1 MNSMFRALKVYNYR
15 LWVTGALVSNIGTWM
30 QRVAQ
35 DWLVLTVLTNH
46 SGTAAGITTGLQF
59 LPIIFL
65 GPFAGLLGDRVNK
78 RKLLLVTQTA
88 MGLCALLLGI
98 LVVTGSVQLWHVYAL
113 ALLLGVASAFD
124 APSRQAFVSEVV
136 GKGDVPN
143 AVALNSASFNL
154 ARLAGP
160 GIAGLVIALVGT
172 GPAFL
177 INAASFAAVIIS
189 LWRMRTSELMPAVR
203 VPRAKGQ
210 IREGFRYIRRRP
222 DLLMIMVLV
231 FLVGTFGMNFQIT
244 NALMATTV
252 FHLGPGEY
260 GLLGSVMA
268 IGTLAAALM
277 AARRKNMRMLY
288 IVGGALAF
296 GVTVAIAAAMPS
308 YFWYAVALVPVGIA
322 SLTFMNACNT
332 TVQLT
337 TDSAM
342 RGRVLAVY
350 MVVLQGGTPIG
361 APLVGWI
368 ATEFGARWSL
378 VLGAVVAV
386 LAGLGA
392 LVLMNRRN
400 NVRLRDQ
407 VRSIHPFLV
416 VSRWHRPEGHQAVHT
431 TDPRVAAGSG
441 PEGAPGRTQATG
453 ETAPERNAG

>member
-1 MNSMFRALKVYNYR
+1 MNSMFRALRVRNYR

-35 DWLVLTVLTNH
+35 DWLVLTVLTNN
-46 SGTAAGITTGLQF
+46 SGTAAGIVTGLQF
-59 LPIIFL
+59 LPIVFL
-65 GPFAGLLGDRVNK
+65 GPYAGLLGDRVNK
-78 RKLLLVTQTA
+78 RKLLLVTQTC
-88 MGLCALLLGI
+88 MGFCALLLGI
-98 LVVTGSVQLWHVYAL
+98 LVVTGSVQLWHVYVL

-136 GKGDVPN
+136 GKEDVPN

-160 GIAGLVIALVGT
+160 GVAGLVIALVGT

-177 INAASFAAVIIS
+177 INAASFAAVILS
-189 LWRMRTSELMPAVR
+189 LWRMRAHELVPTVH

-210 IREGFRYIRRRP
+210 IREGLVYIRQRP

-231 FLVGTFGMNFQIT
+231 FVVGTFGMNFQIT

-268 IGTLAAALM
+268 VGTLVAALL
-277 AARRKNMRMLY
+277 AARRKTMRMLY

-296 GVTVAIAAAMPS
+296 GVTVAIAAFMPS
-308 YFWYAVALVPVGIA
+308 FALYALALIPVGLA

-337 TDSAM
+337 TDAAM

-378 VLGAVVAV
+378 GLGAVVAV
-386 LAGLGA
+386 LAALIA
-392 LVLMNRRN
+392 LVMMNRRN

-407 VRSIHPFLV
+407 FRSMRPSFMVQGL
-416 VSRWHRPEGHQAVHT
+416 HRT
-431 TDPRVAAGSG
+431 AG
-441 PEGAPGRTQATG
+441 
-453 ETAPERNAG
+453 

>member
-1 MNSMFRALKVYNYR
+1 MNSMFRALKVFNYR

-65 GPFAGLLGDRVNK
+65 GPYAGLLGDRVNK
-78 RKLLLVTQTA
+78 RKLLLITQAA
-88 MGLCALLLGI
+88 MGFCALLLGI

-136 GKGDVPN
+136 GKADVPN

-160 GIAGLVIALVGT
+160 GVAGLVIALVGT

-177 INAASFAAVIIS
+177 INAASFVAVIFS
-189 LWRMRTSELMPAVR
+189 LWRMRVNELLPPVR

-210 IREGFRYIRRRP
+210 IREGLRYIRQRP
-222 DLLMIMVLV
+222 DLLMIMILV
-231 FLVGTFGMNFQIT
+231 FMVGTFGMNFQIT

-252 FHLGPGEY
+252 FNLGPGEY

-268 IGTLAAALM
+268 IGTLAAALL
-277 AARRKNMRMLY
+277 AAKRKNMRMLY

-296 GVTVAIAAAMPS
+296 GVTVAVAAIMPS
-308 YFWYAVALVPVGIA
+308 YFWYAVALVPVGLA

-337 TDSAM
+337 TDATM

-378 VLGAVVAV
+378 GLGAVVAV
-386 LAGLGA
+386 VAGFTA
-392 LVLMNRRN
+392 LILMNRRN
-400 NVRLRDQ
+400 HVRLRDQ
-407 VRSIHPFLV
+407 IRDL
-416 VSRWHRPEGHQAVHT
+416 RPSFMV
-431 TDPRVAAGSG
+431 
-441 PEGAPGRTQATG
+441 PGLRR
-453 ETAPERNAG
+453 EVN

>member
-1 MNSMFRALKVYNYR
+1 MSDGSMFRALRVFNYR
-15 LWVTGALVSNIGTWM
+15 LWVSGALISNIGTWM

-35 DWLVLTVLTNH
+35 DWLVLTVLTNN

-65 GPFAGLLGDRVNK
+65 GPYAGLLGDRVNK

-88 MGLCALLLGI
+88 MGFCALLLGL
-98 LVVTGSVQLWHVYAL
+98 LVVGNAAQLWQVYVL
-113 ALLLGVASAFD
+113 ALGLGIASAFD

-136 GKGDVPN
+136 SKEDVPN

-160 GIAGLVIALVGT
+160 GVAGLVIALVGT

-177 INAASFAAVIIS
+177 INAASFAAVIFS
-189 LWRMRTSELMPAVR
+189 LWRMRVHELMPAVR

-210 IREGFRYIRRRP
+210 IREGFRYIRHRP
-222 DLLMIMVLV
+222 ELLMIMVLV
-231 FLVGTFGMNFQIT
+231 FLVGTFGLNFQIT

-252 FHLGPGEY
+252 FNVGPGEY
-260 GLLGSVMA
+260 GVLGSVMA
-268 IGTLAAALM
+268 IGTLAAALL
-277 AARRKNMRMLY
+277 AARRKNMRMVY
-288 IVGGALAF
+288 IVGGAMTF
-296 GVTVAIAAAMPS
+296 GATVAIAAVMPS
-308 YFWYAVALVPVGIA
+308 YFWYAVALVPVGLA

-337 TDSAM
+337 TDANM

-378 VLGAVVAV
+378 GLGAVVAV
-386 LAGLGA
+386 LSGLIA
-392 LVLMNRRN
+392 AIVLNQRKKRP
-400 NVRLRDQ
+400 LSPQ
-407 VRSIHPFLV
+407 VP
-416 VSRWHRPEGHQAVHT
+416 Q
-431 TDPRVAAGSG
+431 
-441 PEGAPGRTQATG
+441 Q
-453 ETAPERNAG
+453 

>member
-1 MNSMFRALKVYNYR
+1 MPSMFSALKVFNYR

-35 DWLVLTVLTNH
+35 DWLVLTILTNN

-65 GPFAGLLGDRVNK
+65 GPYAGLLGDRVNK
-78 RKLLLVTQTA
+78 RKLLLLTQTA
-88 MGLCALLLGI
+88 MGFCALLLGI
-98 LVVTGSVQLWHVYAL
+98 LVVTNSVQLWHVYVL

-136 GKGDVPN
+136 GKADVPN

-160 GIAGLVIALVGT
+160 GVAGLVIAMVGT

-177 INAASFAAVIIS
+177 INAASFVAVIFSI
-189 LWRMRTSELMPAVR
+189 WKMRVHELIPPVK

-210 IREGFRYIRRRP
+210 IREGLVYIRQRP
-222 DLLMIMVLV
+222 DLLMIMILV
-231 FLVGTFGMNFQIT
+231 FIVGTFGMNFQIT

-252 FHLGPGEY
+252 FNLGPGEY

-268 IGTLAAALM
+268 IGTLAAALL
-277 AARRKNMRMLY
+277 AAKRKKTRMLY
-288 IVGGALAF
+288 VVGGALAF
-296 GVTVAIAAAMPS
+296 GVTVGVAAIMPS
-308 YFWYAVALVPVGIA
+308 YFWYAVALVPVGLA
-322 SLTFMNACNT
+322 ALTFMNACNT

-337 TDSAM
+337 TDATM

-378 VLGAVVAV
+378 GLGAVVALV
-386 LAGLGA
+386 AGFAA
-392 LVLMNRRN
+392 LILMNRRN
-400 NVRLRDQ
+400 HVRLRDQ
-407 VRSIHPFLV
+407 VRNL
-416 VSRWHRPEGHQAVHT
+416 RPSFMVRELH
-431 TDPRVAAGSG
+431 
-441 PEGAPGRTQATG
+441 
-453 ETAPERNAG
+453 

>member
-1 MNSMFRALKVYNYR
+1 MNSMFRALKVFNYR

-35 DWLVLTVLTNH
+35 DWLVLTILTHN

-59 LPIIFL
+59 LPIVFL

-78 RKLLLVTQTA
+78 RKLLLCTQTA
-88 MGLCALLLGI
+88 MGLCALVLGL
-98 LVVTGSVQLWHVYAL
+98 LVVTRTVELWHVYVL
-113 ALLLGVASAFD
+113 AFLLGVASAFD

-136 GKGDVPN
+136 AKEDVPN

-160 GIAGLVIALVGT
+160 GVAGLVIALFGT

-177 INAASFAAVIIS
+177 INAASFAAVIFS
-189 LWRMRTSELMPAVR
+189 LWRMRVSELQPVVR
-203 VPRAKGQ
+203 VPRGKGQ
-210 IREGFRYIRRRP
+210 IREGFRYIRQRP
-222 DLLMIMVLV
+222 DLMMIMGLV
-231 FLVGTFGMNFQIT
+231 FMVGTFGMNFQIT
-244 NALMATTV
+244 NALMATTI

-268 IGTLAAALM
+268 VGTLAAALL
-277 AARRKNMRMLY
+277 AARRKKMRMLY

-296 GVTVAIAAAMPS
+296 GVTVAVAAFMPS
-308 YFWYAVALVPVGIA
+308 YALYALALVPVGLA

-368 ATEFGARWSL
+368 ATAFGARWSL
-378 VLGAVVAV
+378 WIGAVVAI
-386 LAGLGA
+386 ASGLVA
-392 LVLMNRRN
+392 LVMMNRRN
-400 NVRLRDQ
+400 HVRLRDQ
-407 VRSIHPFLV
+407 VRSMRPFAVAQAL
-416 VSRWHRPEGHQAVHT
+416 HR
-431 TDPRVAAGSG
+431 
-441 PEGAPGRTQATG
+441 
-453 ETAPERNAG
+453 

>member
-1 MNSMFRALKVYNYR
+1 MFSALKVFNYR

-35 DWLVLTVLTNH
+35 DWLVLTILTNN

-65 GPFAGLLGDRVNK
+65 GPYAGLLGDRVNK
-78 RKLLLVTQTA
+78 RKLLLLTQTA
-88 MGLCALLLGI
+88 MGFCALLLGI
-98 LVVTGSVQLWHVYAL
+98 LVVTNSVQLWHVYVL

-136 GKGDVPN
+136 GKADVPN

-160 GIAGLVIALVGT
+160 GVAGLVIAMVGT

-177 INAASFAAVIIS
+177 INAASFVAVIFSI
-189 LWRMRTSELMPAVR
+189 WKMRVHELIPPIK

-210 IREGFRYIRRRP
+210 IREGLVYIRQRP
-222 DLLMIMVLV
+222 DLLMIMILV
-231 FLVGTFGMNFQIT
+231 FIVGTFGMNFQIT

-252 FHLGPGEY
+252 FDLGPGEY
-260 GLLGSVMA
+260 GLLGSIMA
-268 IGTLAAALM
+268 IGTLAAALL
-277 AARRKNMRMLY
+277 AARRKKTRMLY
-288 IVGGALAF
+288 VVGGALAF
-296 GVTVAIAAAMPS
+296 GVTVGVAAIMPS
-308 YFWYAVALVPVGIA
+308 YFWYAVALVPVGLA
-322 SLTFMNACNT
+322 ALTFMNACNT

-337 TDSAM
+337 TDATM

-378 VLGAVVAV
+378 GLGAVVALV
-386 LAGLGA
+386 AGFAA
-392 LVLMNRRN
+392 LILMNRRN
-400 NVRLRDQ
+400 HVRLRDQ
-407 VRSIHPFLV
+407 VRNL
-416 VSRWHRPEGHQAVHT
+416 RPSFMVRELH
-431 TDPRVAAGSG
+431 
-441 PEGAPGRTQATG
+441 
-453 ETAPERNAG
+453 

>member
-1 MNSMFRALKVYNYR
+1 MFRALKVFNYR

-35 DWLVLTVLTNH
+35 DWLVLTILTHN

-78 RKLLLVTQTA
+78 RKLLLCTQTA
-88 MGLCALLLGI
+88 MGLCALVLGL
-98 LVVTGSVQLWHVYAL
+98 LVVTGTVELWHVYVL
-113 ALLLGVASAFD
+113 AFLLGVASAFD

-136 GKGDVPN
+136 GKEDVPN

-160 GIAGLVIALVGT
+160 GVAGLVIALFGT

-177 INAASFAAVIIS
+177 INAASFAAVIVS
-189 LWRMRTSELMPAVR
+189 LWRMRVAELQPVVR
-203 VPRAKGQ
+203 VPRGKGQ
-210 IREGFRYIRRRP
+210 ILEGFRYIRQRP
-222 DLLMIMVLV
+222 DLMMIMVLV
-231 FLVGTFGMNFQIT
+231 FMVGTFGMNFQIT
-244 NALMATTV
+244 NALMATTI
-252 FHLGPGEY
+252 FHVGPGEY

-268 IGTLAAALM
+268 VGTLAAALL
-277 AARRKNMRMLY
+277 AARRRTMRMLY

-296 GVTVAIAAAMPS
+296 GVTVAVAAFMPN
-308 YFWYAVALVPVGIA
+308 YFWYAVALVPVGLA

-378 VLGAVVAV
+378 GIGAVVAIASGLV
-386 LAGLGA
+386 ALAM
-392 LVLMNRRN
+392 MNRRN
-400 NVRLRDQ
+400 HVRLRDQ
-407 VRSIHPFLV
+407 VRRLRPFAMANVL
-416 VSRWHRPEGHQAVHT
+416 HR
-431 TDPRVAAGSG
+431 
-441 PEGAPGRTQATG
+441 
-453 ETAPERNAG
+453 

>member
-1 MNSMFRALKVYNYR
+1 MFRALKVFNYR

-35 DWLVLTVLTNH
+35 DWLVLTILTNN

-59 LPIIFL
+59 LPIVFL

-78 RKLLLVTQTA
+78 RKLLLCTQMA
-88 MGLCALLLGI
+88 MGLCALLLGL
-98 LVVTGSVQLWHVYAL
+98 LVVTHTVELWHVYVIAF
-113 ALLLGVASAFD
+113 LLGVASAFD

-136 GKGDVPN
+136 SKEDVPN

-160 GIAGLVIALVGT
+160 GIAGVVIALFGT

-177 INAASFAAVIIS
+177 INAASFVAVIFS
-189 LWRMRTSELMPAVR
+189 LWRMRVSELQPVAR
-203 VPRAKGQ
+203 VPRGKGQ
-210 IREGFRYIRRRP
+210 IREGFAYIRHRP
-222 DLLMIMVLV
+222 DLMMIMVLV
-231 FLVGTFGMNFQIT
+231 FMVGTFGMNFQIT

-296 GVTVAIAAAMPS
+296 GGTVAIAAFMPS
-308 YFWYAVALVPVGIA
+308 FALYAVALVPVGLA
-322 SLTFMNACNT
+322 ALTLMNACNT
-332 TVQLT
+332 TVQLN
-337 TDSAM
+337 TDAAM

-378 VLGAVVAV
+378 GIGAVVAI
-386 LAGLGA
+386 ASA
-392 LVLMNRRN
+392 LVALVMMNRRN
-400 NVRLRDQ
+400 HVRIRDQ
-407 VRSIHPFLV
+407 FRSLRPFTVAHAL
-416 VSRWHRPEGHQAVHT
+416 HR
-431 TDPRVAAGSG
+431 
-441 PEGAPGRTQATG
+441 
-453 ETAPERNAG
+453 

>member
-1 MNSMFRALKVYNYR
+1 MSSMFRALKVFNYR

-59 LPIIFL
+59 LPIVFL
-65 GPFAGLLGDRVNK
+65 GPYAGLLGDRVNK
-78 RKLLLVTQTA
+78 RKLLLITQTA
-88 MGLCALLLGI
+88 MGFCALLLGI
-98 LVVTGSVQLWHVYAL
+98 LVVTGAVQLWHVYVL
-113 ALLLGVASAFD
+113 ATLLGVASAFD

-136 GKGDVPN
+136 AKEDIPN

-160 GIAGLVIALVGT
+160 GVAGLVIALVGT

-189 LWRMRTSELMPAVR
+189 LWRMRTSELIPAVR

-210 IREGFRYIRRRP
+210 IREGFVYIRQRP
-222 DLLMIMVLV
+222 DLMMIMVLV
-231 FLVGTFGMNFQIT
+231 FLVATFGMNFQIT

-252 FHLGPGEY
+252 FNVGPGEY

-268 IGTLAAALM
+268 IGTLAAALL
-277 AARRKNMRMLY
+277 AARRKTMRMLY

-296 GVTVAIAAAMPS
+296 GVTVGVAAFMPS
-308 YFWYAVALVPVGIA
+308 FALYAIALVPVGLA

-350 MVVLQGGTPIG
+350 MVVMQGGTPIG

-378 VLGAVVAV
+378 GMGAVVAV
-386 LAGLGA
+386 VAGLAA
-392 LVLMNRRN
+392 LIMLNRRN
-400 NVRLRDQ
+400 NVTLRQ
-407 VRSIHPFLV
+407 QIGALRPFILA
-416 VSRWHRPEGHQAVHT
+416 RGLHR
-431 TDPRVAAGSG
+431 
-441 PEGAPGRTQATG
+441 
-453 ETAPERNAG
+453 

>member
-1 MNSMFRALKVYNYR
+1 MSSMFRALKMFNYR

-35 DWLVLTVLTNH
+35 DWLVLTVLTNN
-46 SGTAAGITTGLQF
+46 SGTAVGITTGLQF
-59 LPIIFL
+59 LPIVFL

-78 RKLLLVTQTA
+78 RKLLLITQTA

-98 LVVTGSVQLWHVYAL
+98 LVVTGTVQLWHVYAL

-136 GKGDVPN
+136 SKEDVPN

-160 GIAGLVIALVGT
+160 GVAGLLIAAVGT

-189 LWRMRTSELMPAVR
+189 LWRMRTDELFASVR

-210 IREGFRYIRRRP
+210 IREGLVYIRQRP

-231 FLVGTFGMNFQIT
+231 FIVSTFGMNFQIT

-252 FHLGPGEY
+252 FKVGPGEY

-288 IVGGALAF
+288 IVGGALGF
-296 GVTVAIAAAMPS
+296 GITVGVAAVMPN
-308 YFWYAVALVPVGIA
+308 YAWYAVALVPVGIA
-322 SLTFMNACNT
+322 SITFMNACNT
-332 TVQLT
+332 TVQLN
-337 TDSAM
+337 TDASM

-361 APLVGWI
+361 SPLVGWI

-378 VLGAVVAV
+378 GLGAVVAFV
-386 LAGLGA
+386 AALAA
-392 LVLMNRRN
+392 WFFMNRRN
-400 NVRLRDQ
+400 SVRLRDQ
-407 VRSIHPFLV
+407 FRGLRPSWRVLTL
-416 VSRWHRPEGHQAVHT
+416 HR
-431 TDPRVAAGSG
+431 
-441 PEGAPGRTQATG
+441 TG
-453 ETAPERNAG
+453 K

>member
-1 MNSMFRALKVYNYR
+1 MNSMFRALKVFNYR
-15 LWVTGALVSNIGTWM
+15 LRVTGALVSNIGTWM

-35 DWLVLTVLTNH
+35 DWLVLTVLTHN

-59 LPIIFL
+59 LPIVFL

-78 RKLLLVTQTA
+78 RKLLLVTQTS
-88 MGLCALLLGI
+88 MGFCALLLGI
-98 LVVTGSVQLWHVYAL
+98 LVVTGTVQLWHVYAL
-113 ALLLGVASAFD
+113 AFLLGVASAFD

-136 GKGDVPN
+136 SKEDVPN

-160 GIAGLVIALVGT
+160 GVAGLVIAVVGT

-177 INAASFAAVIIS
+177 INAASFAAVIFS
-189 LWRMRTSELMPAVR
+189 LWRMRTNELFPAVK
-203 VPRAKGQ
+203 VPRSKGQ
-210 IREGFRYIRRRP
+210 IREGLVYIRQRP
-222 DLLMIMVLV
+222 DLMMIMVLV

-277 AARRKNMRMLY
+277 AARRKNMRMMY

-296 GVTVAIAAAMPS
+296 GVTVSIAAFMPT
-308 YFWYAVALVPVGIA
+308 YTLYALALVPVGVA

-332 TVQLT
+332 TVQLN
-337 TDSAM
+337 TDAAM

-378 VLGAVVAV
+378 GMGAVVAI
-386 LAGLGA
+386 LAGLAA
-392 LVLMNRRN
+392 LILMNRRN

-407 VRSIHPFLV
+407 FRGLRPSWKVLPTHRS
-416 VSRWHRPEGHQAVHT
+416 
-431 TDPRVAAGSG
+431 
-441 PEGAPGRTQATG
+441 GA
-453 ETAPERNAG
+453 

>member
-1 MNSMFRALKVYNYR
+1 MFSALKVFNYR

-35 DWLVLTVLTNH
+35 DWLVLTILTNN

-65 GPFAGLLGDRVNK
+65 GPYAGLLGDRVNK
-78 RKLLLVTQTA
+78 RKLLLLTQTA
-88 MGLCALLLGI
+88 MGFCALLLGI
-98 LVVTGSVQLWHVYAL
+98 LVVTNTVQLWHVYVL

-136 GKGDVPN
+136 GKADVPN

-160 GIAGLVIALVGT
+160 GVAGLVIAMVGT

-177 INAASFAAVIIS
+177 INAASFVAVIFSI
-189 LWRMRTSELMPAVR
+189 WKMRVHELIPPIK

-210 IREGFRYIRRRP
+210 IREGLMYIRQRP
-222 DLLMIMVLV
+222 DLLMIMILV
-231 FLVGTFGMNFQIT
+231 FIVGTFGMNFQIT

-252 FHLGPGEY
+252 FNLGPGEY

-268 IGTLAAALM
+268 IGTLAAALL
-277 AARRKNMRMLY
+277 AARRKKTRMLY
-288 IVGGALAF
+288 VVGGALAF
-296 GVTVAIAAAMPS
+296 GVTVGVAAIMPS
-308 YFWYAVALVPVGIA
+308 YFWYAVALVPVGLA
-322 SLTFMNACNT
+322 ALTFMNACNT

-337 TDSAM
+337 TDATM

-378 VLGAVVAV
+378 GLGAVVALV
-386 LAGLGA
+386 AGFAA
-392 LVLMNRRN
+392 LILMNRRN
-400 NVRLRDQ
+400 HVRLRDQ
-407 VRSIHPFLV
+407 VRNL
-416 VSRWHRPEGHQAVHT
+416 RPSFMVRELH
-431 TDPRVAAGSG
+431 
-441 PEGAPGRTQATG
+441 
-453 ETAPERNAG
+453 

>member
-1 MNSMFRALKVYNYR
+1 MNSMFRALKVFNYR

-35 DWLVLTVLTNH
+35 DWLVLTILTHN

-59 LPIIFL
+59 LPIVFL

-78 RKLLLVTQTA
+78 RKLLLCTQTA
-88 MGLCALLLGI
+88 MGLCALVLGL
-98 LVVTGSVQLWHVYAL
+98 LVVTRTVELWHVYVL

-136 GKGDVPN
+136 AKEDVPN

-160 GIAGLVIALVGT
+160 GVAGLVIALFGT

-177 INAASFAAVIIS
+177 INAASFAAVIFS
-189 LWRMRTSELMPAVR
+189 LWRMRVSELQPVVR
-203 VPRAKGQ
+203 VPPGKGQ
-210 IREGFRYIRRRP
+210 IREGFRYIRQRP
-222 DLLMIMVLV
+222 DLMMIMGLV
-231 FLVGTFGMNFQIT
+231 FMVGTFGMNFQIT
-244 NALMATTV
+244 NALMATTI

-268 IGTLAAALM
+268 VGTLAAALL
-277 AARRKNMRMLY
+277 AARRKKMRMLY

-296 GVTVAIAAAMPS
+296 GVTVAVAAFMPS
-308 YFWYAVALVPVGIA
+308 YALYALALVPVGLA

-368 ATEFGARWSL
+368 ATAFGARWSL
-378 VLGAVVAV
+378 WIGAVVAI
-386 LAGLGA
+386 ASGLVA
-392 LVLMNRRN
+392 LVMMNRRN
-400 NVRLRDQ
+400 HVRLRDQ
-407 VRSIHPFLV
+407 VRSLRPFAVAQAL
-416 VSRWHRPEGHQAVHT
+416 HR
-431 TDPRVAAGSG
+431 
-441 PEGAPGRTQATG
+441 
-453 ETAPERNAG
+453 

>member
-1 MNSMFRALKVYNYR
+1 MPSMFSALKVFNYR

-35 DWLVLTVLTNH
+35 DWLVLTILTNN

-65 GPFAGLLGDRVNK
+65 GPYAGLLGDRVNK
-78 RKLLLVTQTA
+78 RKLLLLTQTA
-88 MGLCALLLGI
+88 MGFCALLLGI
-98 LVVTGSVQLWHVYAL
+98 LVVTNSVQLWHVYVL

-136 GKGDVPN
+136 GKADVPN

-160 GIAGLVIALVGT
+160 GVAGLVIAMVGT

-177 INAASFAAVIIS
+177 INAASFVAVIFSI
-189 LWRMRTSELMPAVR
+189 WKMRVHELIPPIK

-210 IREGFRYIRRRP
+210 IREGLVYIRQRP
-222 DLLMIMVLV
+222 DLLMIMILV
-231 FLVGTFGMNFQIT
+231 FIVGTFGMNFQIT

-252 FHLGPGEY
+252 FDLGPGEY
-260 GLLGSVMA
+260 GLLGSIMA
-268 IGTLAAALM
+268 IGTLAAALL
-277 AARRKNMRMLY
+277 AARRKKTRMLY
-288 IVGGALAF
+288 VVGGALAF
-296 GVTVAIAAAMPS
+296 GVTVGVAAIMPS
-308 YFWYAVALVPVGIA
+308 YFWYAVALVPVGLA
-322 SLTFMNACNT
+322 ALTFMNACNT

-337 TDSAM
+337 TDATM

-378 VLGAVVAV
+378 GLGAVVALV
-386 LAGLGA
+386 AGFAA
-392 LVLMNRRN
+392 LILMNRRN
-400 NVRLRDQ
+400 HVRLRDQ
-407 VRSIHPFLV
+407 VRNL
-416 VSRWHRPEGHQAVHT
+416 RPSFMVRELH
-431 TDPRVAAGSG
+431 
-441 PEGAPGRTQATG
+441 
-453 ETAPERNAG
+453 

>member
-1 MNSMFRALKVYNYR
+1 MNSMFRALKVFNYR

-35 DWLVLTVLTNH
+35 DWLVLTVLTNN
-46 SGTAAGITTGLQF
+46 SGTAAGIVTGLQF
-59 LPIIFL
+59 LPIVFL
-65 GPFAGLLGDRVNK
+65 GPYAGLLGDRVNK
-78 RKLLLVTQTA
+78 RRLLLVTQAA
-88 MGLCALLLGI
+88 MGFCALVLGV
-98 LVVTGSVQLWHVYAL
+98 LVVTGTVELWHVYVL
-113 ALLLGVASAFD
+113 AFLLGVASAFD

-136 GKGDVPN
+136 QKEDVPN

-160 GIAGLVIALVGT
+160 GVAGIVIALVGT

-177 INAASFAAVIIS
+177 INAASFAAVIFS
-189 LWRMRTSELMPAVR
+189 LLRMRTHELVPAVH

-210 IREGFRYIRRRP
+210 IREGLVYIRQRP

-231 FLVGTFGMNFQIT
+231 FVVGTFGMNFQIT

-268 IGTLAAALM
+268 VGTLAAALL
-277 AARRKNMRMLY
+277 AARRRTMRMLY
-288 IVGGALAF
+288 VVGGALAF
-296 GVTVAIAAAMPS
+296 GVTVAVAAFMPS
-308 YFWYAVALVPVGIA
+308 FGWYALALVPVGLA

-337 TDSAM
+337 TDAAM

-368 ATEFGARWSL
+368 ATEYGARWSL
-378 VLGAVVAV
+378 GMGAVAAVA
-386 LAGLGA
+386 AGLLA
-392 LVLMNRRN
+392 LVMMNRRN
-400 NVRLRDQ
+400 NVRFRDQ
-407 VRSIHPFLV
+407 VRQLRPAFMVQGL
-416 VSRWHRPEGHQAVHT
+416 HRAQG
-431 TDPRVAAGSG
+431 
-441 PEGAPGRTQATG
+441 
-453 ETAPERNAG
+453 

>member
-1 MNSMFRALKVYNYR
+1 MSSMFRALKMFNYR

-35 DWLVLTVLTNH
+35 DWLVLTVLTNN
-46 SGTAAGITTGLQF
+46 SGTAVGITTGLQF
-59 LPIIFL
+59 LPIVFL

-78 RKLLLVTQTA
+78 RKLLLITQTA

-98 LVVTGSVQLWHVYAL
+98 LVVTGTVQLWHVYAL

-136 GKGDVPN
+136 SKEDVPN

-160 GIAGLVIALVGT
+160 GVAGLLIAAVGT

-189 LWRMRTSELMPAVR
+189 LWRMRTDELFASVR

-210 IREGFRYIRRRP
+210 IREGLVYIRQRP

-231 FLVGTFGMNFQIT
+231 FIVSTFGMNFQIT

-252 FHLGPGEY
+252 FKVGPGEY

-288 IVGGALAF
+288 IVGGALGF
-296 GVTVAIAAAMPS
+296 GITVGVAAVMPN
-308 YFWYAVALVPVGIA
+308 YAWYAVALVPVGIA
-322 SLTFMNACNT
+322 SITFMNACNT
-332 TVQLT
+332 TVQLN
-337 TDSAM
+337 TDASM

-361 APLVGWI
+361 SPLVGWI

-378 VLGAVVAV
+378 GLGAVVAFV
-386 LAGLGA
+386 AA
-392 LVLMNRRN
+392 LTAWFFMNRRN
-400 NVRLRDQ
+400 SVRLRDQ
-407 VRSIHPFLV
+407 FRGLRPSWRVLTL
-416 VSRWHRPEGHQAVHT
+416 HR
-431 TDPRVAAGSG
+431 
-441 PEGAPGRTQATG
+441 TG
-453 ETAPERNAG
+453 K

>member
-1 MNSMFRALKVYNYR
+1 MNSMFRALKVFNYR

-35 DWLVLTVLTNH
+35 DWLVLTVLTHN

-59 LPIIFL
+59 LPIVFL
-65 GPFAGLLGDRVNK
+65 GPYAGLLGDRVNK
-78 RKLLLVTQTA
+78 RKLLLITQSS
-88 MGLCALLLGI
+88 MGICAFLLGI
-98 LVVTGSVQLWHVYAL
+98 LVVTGTVQLWHVYVL
-113 ALLLGVASAFD
+113 AFLLGVASAFD

-136 GKGDVPN
+136 SKEDVPN

-160 GIAGLVIALVGT
+160 GVAGLVIALVGT

-177 INAASFAAVIIS
+177 INAASFAAVIVS
-189 LWRMRTSELMPAVR
+189 LWRMRTNELFPAVR

-210 IREGFRYIRRRP
+210 IREGLVYIRQRP
-222 DLLMIMVLV
+222 DLLMIMMLV
-231 FLVGTFGMNFQIT
+231 FMVGTFGMNFQIT

-268 IGTLAAALM
+268 LGTLAAALL

-296 GVTVAIAAAMPS
+296 GVTVAVAAFMPT
-308 YFWYAVALVPVGIA
+308 FVLYAVALVPVGLA

-361 APLVGWI
+361 APLVGWL

-378 VLGAVVAV
+378 GMGAVVAIISG
-386 LAGLGA
+386 LAA
-392 LVLMNRRN
+392 LIMMNKRN

-407 VRSIHPFLV
+407 VRNMRPFQMVQGLRR
-416 VSRWHRPEGHQAVHT
+416 SA
-431 TDPRVAAGSG
+431 S
-441 PEGAPGRTQATG
+441 
-453 ETAPERNAG
+453 

>member
-1 MNSMFRALKVYNYR
+1 MNSMFRALKVRNYR

-35 DWLVLTVLTNH
+35 DWLVLTVLTNN
-46 SGTAAGITTGLQF
+46 SGTAAGIVTGLQF
-59 LPIIFL
+59 LPIVFL
-65 GPFAGLLGDRVNK
+65 GPYAGLLGDRVNK
-78 RKLLLVTQTA
+78 RKLLLVTQTC
-88 MGLCALLLGI
+88 MGFCALLLGI
-98 LVVTGSVQLWHVYAL
+98 LVVTGTAQLWHVYVL

-136 GKGDVPN
+136 GKEDVPN

-160 GIAGLVIALVGT
+160 GVAGIVIALVGT

-177 INAASFAAVIIS
+177 INAASFAAVILS
-189 LWRMRTSELMPAVR
+189 LWRMRAHELVPTVR

-210 IREGFRYIRRRP
+210 IREGLVYIRQRP

-231 FLVGTFGMNFQIT
+231 FVVGTFGMNFQIT

-252 FHLGPGEY
+252 FHVGPGEY

-268 IGTLAAALM
+268 IGTLAAALL
-277 AARRKNMRMLY
+277 AARRKTMRMMY

-296 GVTVAIAAAMPS
+296 GVTVAIAAFMPS
-308 YFWYAVALVPVGIA
+308 FALYAVALIPVGLA

-337 TDSAM
+337 TDAAM

-378 VLGAVVAV
+378 GLGAVVAFV
-386 LAGLGA
+386 AA
-392 LVLMNRRN
+392 LIALILMNRRN

-407 VRSIHPFLV
+407 IRGMRPSFLV
-416 VSRWHRPEGHQAVHT
+416 QGLHRT
-431 TDPRVAAGSG
+431 AG
-441 PEGAPGRTQATG
+441 
-453 ETAPERNAG
+453 

>member
-1 MNSMFRALKVYNYR
+1 MSSMFRALKMFNYR

-35 DWLVLTVLTNH
+35 DWLVLTVLTNN
-46 SGTAAGITTGLQF
+46 SGTAVGITTGLQF
-59 LPIIFL
+59 LPIVFL

-78 RKLLLVTQTA
+78 RKLLLITQTA

-98 LVVTGSVQLWHVYAL
+98 LVVTGTVQLWHVYAL

-136 GKGDVPN
+136 SKEDVPN

-160 GIAGLVIALVGT
+160 GVAGLLIAAVGT

-189 LWRMRTSELMPAVR
+189 LWRMRTDELFAFVR

-210 IREGFRYIRRRP
+210 IREGLVYIRQRP

-231 FLVGTFGMNFQIT
+231 FIVSTFGMNFQIT

-252 FHLGPGEY
+252 FKVGPGEY

-288 IVGGALAF
+288 IVGGALGF
-296 GVTVAIAAAMPS
+296 GITVGVAAVMPN
-308 YFWYAVALVPVGIA
+308 YAWYAVALVPVGIA
-322 SLTFMNACNT
+322 SITFMNACNT
-332 TVQLT
+332 TVQLN
-337 TDSAM
+337 TDASM

-361 APLVGWI
+361 SPLVGWI

-378 VLGAVVAV
+378 GLGAVVAFV
-386 LAGLGA
+386 AALAA
-392 LVLMNRRN
+392 WFFMNRRN
-400 NVRLRDQ
+400 SVRLRDQ
-407 VRSIHPFLV
+407 FRGLRPSWRVLTL
-416 VSRWHRPEGHQAVHT
+416 HR
-431 TDPRVAAGSG
+431 
-441 PEGAPGRTQATG
+441 TG
-453 ETAPERNAG
+453 K

>member
-78 RKLLLVTQTA
+78 RKLLLVTQAA

-210 IREGFRYIRRRP
+210 IREGFRYIRHRP

-416 VSRWHRPEGHQAVHT
+416 VSRWQRPEAHPAVHT
-431 TDPRVAAGSG
+431 THPRVAAGSG
-441 PEGAPGRTQATG
+441 PDDAAGRAQGTG
-453 ETAPERNAG
+453 ETAPGGNSG

>member
-1 MNSMFRALKVYNYR
+1 MFRALKVFNYR

-35 DWLVLTVLTNH
+35 DWLVLTILTNH

-59 LPIIFL
+59 LPIVFL

-78 RKLLLVTQTA
+78 RRLLLCTQTA
-88 MGLCALLLGI
+88 MGICALVLGL
-98 LVVTGSVQLWHVYAL
+98 LVVTHTVELWHVYVL

-136 GKGDVPN
+136 AKEDVPN

-160 GIAGLVIALVGT
+160 GVAGLVIALFGT

-177 INAASFAAVIIS
+177 INAASFVAVIFS
-189 LWRMRTSELMPAVR
+189 LWRMRVSELQPVVR
-203 VPRAKGQ
+203 VPRGKGQ
-210 IREGFRYIRRRP
+210 IREGFRYIRQRP
-222 DLLMIMVLV
+222 DLMMIMGLV
-231 FLVGTFGMNFQIT
+231 FMVGTFGMNFQIT

-260 GLLGSVMA
+260 GILGSVMA
-268 IGTLAAALM
+268 VGTLAAALL
-277 AARRKNMRMLY
+277 AARRKKMRMLY

-296 GVTVAIAAAMPS
+296 GATVAVAAFMPS
-308 YFWYAVALVPVGIA
+308 YALYALALVPVGLA

-378 VLGAVVAV
+378 GIGAVVAV
-386 LAGLGA
+386 VSGLVA
-392 LVLMNRRN
+392 LVMMNRRN
-400 NVRLRDQ
+400 HVRLRDQ
-407 VRSIHPFLV
+407 VRSLRPF
-416 VSRWHRPEGHQAVHT
+416 AVAH
-431 TDPRVAAGSG
+431 AAG
-441 PEGAPGRTQATG
+441 R
-453 ETAPERNAG
+453 

>member
-1 MNSMFRALKVYNYR
+1 MNSMFRALKVFNYR

-35 DWLVLTVLTNH
+35 DWLVLTILTHN

-59 LPIIFL
+59 LPIVFL

-78 RKLLLVTQTA
+78 RKLLLCTQTA
-88 MGLCALLLGI
+88 MGLCALVLGL
-98 LVVTGSVQLWHVYAL
+98 LVVTRTVELWHVYVL
-113 ALLLGVASAFD
+113 AFLLGVASAFD

-136 GKGDVPN
+136 AKEDVPN

-160 GIAGLVIALVGT
+160 GVAGLVIALFGT

-177 INAASFAAVIIS
+177 INAASFAAVIFS
-189 LWRMRTSELMPAVR
+189 LWRMRVSELQPVVR
-203 VPRAKGQ
+203 VPRGKGQ
-210 IREGFRYIRRRP
+210 IHEGFRYIRQRP
-222 DLLMIMVLV
+222 DLMMIMGLV
-231 FLVGTFGMNFQIT
+231 FMVGTFGMNFQIT
-244 NALMATTV
+244 NALMATTI

-268 IGTLAAALM
+268 VGTLAAALL
-277 AARRKNMRMLY
+277 AARRKKMRMLY

-296 GVTVAIAAAMPS
+296 GVTVAVAAFMPS
-308 YFWYAVALVPVGIA
+308 YALYALALVPVGLA

-368 ATEFGARWSL
+368 ATAFGARWSL
-378 VLGAVVAV
+378 WIGAVVAI
-386 LAGLGA
+386 ASGLVA
-392 LVLMNRRN
+392 LVMMNRRN
-400 NVRLRDQ
+400 HVRLRDQ
-407 VRSIHPFLV
+407 VRSLRPFAVAQAL
-416 VSRWHRPEGHQAVHT
+416 HR
-431 TDPRVAAGSG
+431 
-441 PEGAPGRTQATG
+441 
-453 ETAPERNAG
+453 

>member
-1 MNSMFRALKVYNYR
+1 MSSMFRALKVRNYR

-35 DWLVLTVLTNH
+35 DWLVLTVLTNN

-65 GPFAGLLGDRVNK
+65 GPYAGLLGDRVNK
-78 RKLLLVTQTA
+78 RKLLLITQSA
-88 MGLCALLLGI
+88 MGICALLLGI
-98 LVVTGSVQLWHVYAL
+98 LVVTGSVQLWHVYVL

-136 GKGDVPN
+136 GKEDVPN

-160 GIAGLVIALVGT
+160 GVAGLVIALVGT

-177 INAASFAAVIIS
+177 INAASFAAVIFS
-189 LWRMRTSELMPAVR
+189 LWRMRADQLVPAVR

-210 IREGFRYIRRRP
+210 IREGLVYIRQRP

-231 FLVGTFGMNFQIT
+231 FVVGTFGMNFQIT

-252 FHLGPGEY
+252 FDLGAGEY

-268 IGTLAAALM
+268 IGTLGAALL
-277 AARRKNMRMLY
+277 AARRQNTRMVY
-288 IVGGALAF
+288 IIGGALGF
-296 GVTVAIAAAMPS
+296 GVTVGVAAVMPS
-308 YFWYAVALVPVGIA
+308 YVLYAVALVPVGLA

-332 TVQLT
+332 TIQLS
-337 TDSAM
+337 TDAAV

-378 VLGAVVAV
+378 GLAAVVAL
-386 LAGLGA
+386 LAGLAA
-392 LVLMNRRN
+392 LFLMNRRN
-400 NVRLRDQ
+400 NIRLRDQ
-407 VRSIHPFLV
+407 IRGLRPNWLVLGLRRS
-416 VSRWHRPEGHQAVHT
+416 
-431 TDPRVAAGSG
+431 AG
-441 PEGAPGRTQATG
+441 
-453 ETAPERNAG
+453 

>member
-1 MNSMFRALKVYNYR
+1 MFRALRVFNYR
-15 LWVTGALVSNIGTWM
+15 LWVSGALVSNIGTWM

-35 DWLVLTVLTNH
+35 DWLVLTVLTNN

-65 GPFAGLLGDRVNK
+65 GPYAGLLGDRVNK
-78 RKLLLVTQTA
+78 RKLLLLTQTA

-98 LVVTGSVQLWHVYAL
+98 LVVSNAVELWHVYAM
-113 ALLLGVASAFD
+113 ALGLGIASAFD

-136 GKGDVPN
+136 GKEDVPN

-160 GIAGLVIALVGT
+160 GVAGLVIALVGT

-177 INAASFAAVIIS
+177 INAASFAAVIFS
-189 LWRMRTSELMPAVR
+189 LWRMRVHELMPAAR
-203 VPRAKGQ
+203 LPRAKGQ
-210 IREGFRYIRRRP
+210 IREGFKYIRQRP

-231 FLVGTFGMNFQIT
+231 FLVGTFGLNFQIT

-252 FHLGPGEY
+252 FHVGPGEY
-260 GLLGSVMA
+260 GVLGSVMA
-268 IGTLAAALM
+268 IGTLAAALL
-277 AARRKNMRMLY
+277 AARRKKMRMIY
-288 IVGGALAF
+288 IVGGAMAF
-296 GVTVAIAAAMPS
+296 GATVAVAALMPS
-308 YFWYAVALVPVGIA
+308 YIWYAAALVPVGLA

-337 TDSAM
+337 TDPTM

-378 VLGAVVAV
+378 GLGAAVAV
-386 LAGLGA
+386 LSGLVA
-392 LVLMNRRN
+392 AILLYRRRN
-400 NVRLRDQ
+400 QTASAKVD
-407 VRSIHPFLV
+407 
-416 VSRWHRPEGHQAVHT
+416 
-431 TDPRVAAGSG
+431 AG
-441 PEGAPGRTQATG
+441 
-453 ETAPERNAG
+453 

>member
-1 MNSMFRALKVYNYR
+1 MNSMFRALKVRNYR

-35 DWLVLTVLTNH
+35 DWLVLTVLTNN
-46 SGTAAGITTGLQF
+46 SGTAAGIVTGLQF
-59 LPIIFL
+59 LPIVFL
-65 GPFAGLLGDRVNK
+65 GPYAGLLGDRVNK
-78 RKLLLVTQTA
+78 RRLLLVTQTC
-88 MGLCALLLGI
+88 MGFCALLLGI
-98 LVVTGSVQLWHVYAL
+98 LVVTGAVQLWHVYAL
-113 ALLLGVASAFD
+113 AFLLGVASAFD

-136 GKGDVPN
+136 DKEDVPN

-160 GIAGLVIALVGT
+160 GVAGIVIALVGT

-177 INAASFAAVIIS
+177 INAASFGAVIFS
-189 LWRMRTSELMPAVR
+189 LWRMRVDELVPTTH

-210 IREGFRYIRRRP
+210 IREGLVYIRQRP

-231 FLVGTFGMNFQIT
+231 FVVGTFGMNFQIT

-252 FHLGPGEY
+252 FHVGPGEY

-268 IGTLAAALM
+268 VGTLAAALL
-277 AARRKNMRMLY
+277 AARRQTMRMLY

-296 GVTVAIAAAMPS
+296 GATVAVAAFMPN
-308 YFWYAVALVPVGIA
+308 FTLYALALVPVGLA
-322 SLTFMNACNT
+322 ALTFMNACNT
-332 TVQLT
+332 TVQLS
-337 TDSAM
+337 TDAAM

-378 VLGAVVAV
+378 GMGAVAAIVAA
-386 LAGLGA
+386 LLA
-392 LVLMNRRN
+392 LVAMNRRN
-400 NVRLRDQ
+400 HVRLRDQ
-407 VRSIHPFLV
+407 VRNLRPAFMVQGLRR
-416 VSRWHRPEGHQAVHT
+416 SRG
-431 TDPRVAAGSG
+431 
-441 PEGAPGRTQATG
+441 
-453 ETAPERNAG
+453 

>member
-1 MNSMFRALKVYNYR
+1 MFRALKVFNYR

-35 DWLVLTVLTNH
+35 DWLVLTILTNH

-78 RKLLLVTQTA
+78 RKLLLCTQTA
-88 MGLCALLLGI
+88 MGLCALVLGL
-98 LVVTGSVQLWHVYAL
+98 LVVTHTVELWHVYVL

-136 GKGDVPN
+136 AKADVPN

-160 GIAGLVIALVGT
+160 GVAGLVIALFGT

-177 INAASFAAVIIS
+177 INAASFVAVIFS
-189 LWRMRTSELMPAVR
+189 LWRMRVSELQPVVQ
-203 VPRAKGQ
+203 VPRGKGQ
-210 IREGFRYIRRRP
+210 IREGFRYIRQRP
-222 DLLMIMVLV
+222 DLMMIMGLV
-231 FLVGTFGMNFQIT
+231 FMVGTFGMNFQIT

-268 IGTLAAALM
+268 VGTLAAALL
-277 AARRKNMRMLY
+277 AARRKKMRMLY

-296 GVTVAIAAAMPS
+296 GVTVAIAAFMPS
-308 YFWYAVALVPVGIA
+308 YALYALALVPVGLA
-322 SLTFMNACNT
+322 ALTFMNACNT

-378 VLGAVVAV
+378 GIGAFVAVVSALV
-386 LAGLGA
+386 A

-400 NVRLRDQ
+400 HVRFRDQ
-407 VRSIHPFLV
+407 VRGLRPFAAAHSL
-416 VSRWHRPEGHQAVHT
+416 HR
-431 TDPRVAAGSG
+431 
-441 PEGAPGRTQATG
+441 
-453 ETAPERNAG
+453 